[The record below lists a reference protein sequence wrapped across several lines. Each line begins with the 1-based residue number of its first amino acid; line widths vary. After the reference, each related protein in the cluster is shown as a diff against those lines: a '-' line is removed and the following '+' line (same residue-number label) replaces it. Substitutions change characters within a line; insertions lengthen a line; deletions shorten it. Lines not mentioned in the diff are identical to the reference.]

1 MAGREG
7 KGSAGRSHRRNSAGT
22 WASQIRQE
30 QQPNLVE
37 PPRWFTA
44 RRNLVKFKSAFKTGL
59 ARCPAPP
66 RAATAGKRYRRAP
79 TGVYRSN
86 ILGKLWMDFPPRITA
101 SSESSL
107 LFLSLSPS
115 QPSAKPCSL
124 PTGRE
129 RGGGGSRRT
138 LPTELSQRW
147 PVKISEARKPVPS
160 RPTAALPFRNSKL
173 IPPSSPV
180 RPPIPEDLAGYR
192 QRFELSGRE
201 YSLSSLDALITPIK
215 YSNTLQCII
224 HRSASFSSPCLSR
237 ASLENFQKRGRRER
251 RGREYSR
258 LIIETFLRRDIPLKR
273 KCNLTP
279 WLLRLLLHPL
289 RPSLDKG

>member
-107 LFLSLSPS
+107 PFLSLSPS

-124 PTGRE
+124 PTGE
-129 RGGGGSRRT
+129 GGGSRRT

-173 IPPSSPV
+173 IPLPSSRATPC
-180 RPPIPEDLAGYR
+180 PG
-192 QRFELSGRE
+192 RFSGI
-201 YSLSSLDALITPIK
+201 SA
-215 YSNTLQCII
+215 TL
-224 HRSASFSSPCLSR
+224 
-237 ASLENFQKRGRRER
+237 
-251 RGREYSR
+251 
-258 LIIETFLRRDIPLKR
+258 
-273 KCNLTP
+273 
-279 WLLRLLLHPL
+279 
-289 RPSLDKG
+289 

>member
-1 MAGREG
+1 MGGIGGG
-7 KGSAGRSHRRNSAGT
+7 KEGSAGRSHRRNSAGT

-101 SSESSL
+101 SSESSPL
-107 LFLSLSPS
+107 PLSLS

-124 PTGRE
+124 PTG
-129 RGGGGSRRT
+129 GGELFPPSCRKDGRSRF
-138 LPTELSQRW
+138 PKE
-147 PVKISEARKPVPS
+147 
-160 RPTAALPFRNSKL
+160 PTALFSISKFKAS
-173 IPPSSPV
+173 PSPSPV
-180 RPPIPEDLAGYR
+180 
-192 QRFELSGRE
+192 
-201 YSLSSLDALITPIK
+201 
-215 YSNTLQCII
+215 
-224 HRSASFSSPCLSR
+224 SR
-237 ASLENFQKRGRRER
+237 K
-251 RGREYSR
+251 
-258 LIIETFLRRDIPLKR
+258 I
-273 KCNLTP
+273 
-279 WLLRLLLHPL
+279 
-289 RPSLDKG
+289 

>member
-1 MAGREG
+1 MGGGGE
-7 KGSAGRSHRRNSAGT
+7 GSAGRSHRRNSAGT

-101 SSESSL
+101 SSESRPSPPPPS
-107 LFLSLSPS
+107 LSLS

-124 PTGRE
+124 PVEREEGRE
-129 RGGGGSRRT
+129 EGEGSRRT
-138 LPTELSQRW
+138 LPIELSQRW
-147 PVKISEARKPVPS
+147 PVKIFERYR
-160 RPTAALPFRNSKL
+160 RPLRSSIPKFKAHLPF
-173 IPPSSPV
+173 PP
-180 RPPIPEDLAGYR
+180 
-192 QRFELSGRE
+192 
-201 YSLSSLDALITPIK
+201 
-215 YSNTLQCII
+215 
-224 HRSASFSSPCLSR
+224 
-237 ASLENFQKRGRRER
+237 
-251 RGREYSR
+251 
-258 LIIETFLRRDIPLKR
+258 
-273 KCNLTP
+273 
-279 WLLRLLLHPL
+279 LLHATPCPGRFSGISATL
-289 RPSLDKG
+289 